1 VKKTRSARKIREPAV
16 LLTGGHVFT
25 PSDEFWPGDVLLRDG
40 KILAVGEDLSSRT
53 PPDAE
58 RLDVSGLFVAP
69 GFIDLHTQ
77 GAGGH
82 DVWDG
87 TTEALAGWSLA
98 KAREGATAF
107 QPTTGYRDEGF
118 DFLVEHL
125 DRPEEFFPG
134 ARPLG
139 VYLESPFCSIERRG
153 GILKERVLPV
163 SIELLDEI
171 HRRLGDRL
179 RMMTVAP
186 EREHALEIIAELD
199 RRGIVPALGHTDCD
213 YSTALLAVEA
223 GVTHV
228 THCFNT
234 MRTMHH
240 RTPGPL
246 AAVLLDER
254 VDVELIT
261 DGIHIHPAV
270 VDLAVRLKGAGLVS
284 VVTDSMRA
292 SGLPDGE
299 YTFGREGRTY
309 RVEEGAVKLP
319 DGTLAGSTLTM
330 IRALENVVRFT
341 RLPLG
346 EALAMLTS
354 TPARAAR
361 ISHRK
366 GELKPGFDADI
377 VVFHEDY
384 TVHQTIVAGRTVYQ
398 HDSPKAKG

>member
-1 VKKTRSARKIREPAV
+1 M
-16 LLTGGHVFT
+16 LLTGGHIFT
-25 PSDEFWPGDVLLRDG
+25 PSEEFWPGEILIRG
-40 KILAVGEDLSSRT
+40 GQILAVGEDLSAQT

-58 RLDVSGLFVAP
+58 RLDVSGLFVTP

-107 QPTTGYRDEGF
+107 MVTTGYRDEGF
-118 DFLVEHL
+118 DFLLKHL
-125 DRPEEFFPG
+125 DHAEKFFPG

-171 HRRLGDRL
+171 HRRLGDKL

-186 EREHALEIIAELD
+186 EREHALELIADLA

-213 YSTALLAVEA
+213 YSTALLAIEA

-234 MRTMHH
+234 MRSMHH

-246 AAVLLDER
+246 AAVLLDGR

-270 VDLAVRLKGAGLVS
+270 VDLTVRLKGEGLVS

-292 SGLPDGE
+292 AGLPDGE

-330 IRALENVVRFT
+330 IRALKNTVKFSG
-341 RLPLG
+341 LPLRKT
-346 EALAMLTS
+346 LPMLTS
-354 TPARAAR
+354 TPARAVR
-361 ISHRK
+361 VNGRK

-377 VVFHEDY
+377 TVFHEDY
-384 TVHQTIVAGRTVYQ
+384 TVHQTIVAGKTVYL
-398 HDSPKAKG
+398 HDSAKSL